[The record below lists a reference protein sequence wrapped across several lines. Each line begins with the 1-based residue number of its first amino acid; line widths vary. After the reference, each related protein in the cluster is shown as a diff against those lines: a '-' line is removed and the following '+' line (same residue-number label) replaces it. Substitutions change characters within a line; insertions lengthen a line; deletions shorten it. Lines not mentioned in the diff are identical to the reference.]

1 MKLLNPTLAKK
12 ELKDYGLYDSTEIN
26 YKWLSKSIKDAI
38 NTYTLT
44 NDYYASLFEPIDS
57 KQNLV

>member
-1 MKLLNPTLAKK
+1 MNNQQELEDTPTIKGIEYQLGDIDAT
-12 ELKDYGLYDSTEIN
+12 LDN
-26 YKWLSKSIKDAI
+26 IKDAI